1 MSPTGTR
8 TGTGRMSVEA
18 FAEYA
23 RTHGPCELVDGEVR
37 DMTPVG
43 GNHEIIAG
51 RFSAWLFKASRTVRF
66 LWPGRGR
73 RFPLL
78 ALLVLLPLLPACIMP
93 DERIG
98 YYEYRDGAS
107 VAVLA
112 ADPRQLAEAARR
124 TLEEMEMREIAIDV
138 TEVDAKLAAR
148 TADDDG
154 IAIDLDQLRPG
165 ATRISVR
172 IGVLGERETSDAI
185 LELIRNHLHRP
196 DNATP

>member
-1 MSPTGTR
+1 MS
-8 TGTGRMSVEA
+8 
-18 FAEYA
+18 
-23 RTHGPCELVDGEVR
+23 
-37 DMTPVG
+37 
-43 GNHEIIAG
+43 
-51 RFSAWLFKASRTVRF
+51 RFRASCTVRF
-66 LWPGRGR
+66 RRLGWGRC
-73 RFPLL
+73 FPLL
-78 ALLVLLPLLPACIMP
+78 ALLAALPACTMP

-107 VAVLA
+107 VAVVG
-112 ADPRQLAEAARR
+112 ADAGKVAESARR
-124 TLEEMEMREIAIDV
+124 ALEELGMREIAVDV

-196 DNATP
+196 DNAAP